1 MIYSSKILGV
11 YNGKHGIHFKTRMLN
26 GTSEEVGIWKVSKKH
41 VCDTLLFI
49 YPQLA
54 YEDKMFFFSLFHRY
68 EYENNPTKPQIDYC
82 LNGAVYNDKV
92 SFLKKHSGTIKKDDI
107 YNYLCELESHDNRV
121 ISAVL
126 EKRGNRYVFV
136 NPLQSEN
143 KLWAIKYFDVEE
155 GKHVLVIYD
164 KNNPSLFMIVDRNPT
179 DDDYDYYNTK
189 DGRKPAFEYL
199 LKIET
204 VSRSLFSREM
214 EEKTDFEE

>member
-1 MIYSSKILGV
+1 M
-11 YNGKHGIHFKTRMLN
+11 
-26 GTSEEVGIWKVSKKH
+26 
-41 VCDTLLFI
+41 
-49 YPQLA
+49 
-54 YEDKMFFFSLFHRY
+54 
-68 EYENNPTKPQIDYC
+68 
-82 LNGAVYNDKV
+82 
-92 SFLKKHSGTIKKDDI
+92 
-107 YNYLCELESHDNRV
+107 CELESHDNRV

-136 NPLQSEN
+136 NPLQSED

-179 DDDYDYYNTK
+179 DDDYDYCNTK
-189 DGRKPAFEYL
+189 DGRKPSFEYL

-214 EEKTDFEE
+214 EEKTDFD